1 MAEKKTAARKQKA
14 GEGRHSPLYD
24 ATRRV
29 LLAGVGAVIL
39 AQDEVERFVDELA
52 ERGELVESEARSM
65 VNEIMDKRDSFIDR
79 IRTSPGN
86 STDAASKEDIEELK
100 QKIAELSAKLDAVES
115 EKK

>member
-1 MAEKKTAARKQKA
+1 MAEKKTTARKQKA
-14 GEGRHSPLYD
+14 DTGAHSPLYE

-39 AQDEVERFVDELA
+39 AQDEVEKFVDELA

-65 VNEIMDKRDSFIDR
+65 VSEIMDKRDSFVDR
-79 IRTSPGN
+79 IRTS
-86 STDAASKEDIEELK
+86 SKVSDDAASKEDIEELK

-115 EKK
+115 AKK